1 VYGRMRADALSRAV
15 PRAPGYIGGMLE
27 FVVPELRDGLRAIVD
42 QHFVPADEREFAAIV
57 ARARALAG
65 WIAEPSRA

>member
-1 VYGRMRADALSRAV
+1 MYGRMRADALSRAV